1 MKKTFFIRAVCFAA
15 ALVLCFS
22 TALSAGDSDNLIK
35 LLYDTTVFLDPG
47 LKESCGILSAG
58 SVVYAGESVFSEE
71 AAALEITFSHDHI
84 IHTGYI
90 SLMSGIGTLTD
101 AESKEYAE
109 KAPEG
114 ILFMPGIILLDVSFT
129 ADDSFDVAEA
139 LPPEVSPVEAPEGS
153 ESEPAPVVS
162 PEAEPVPELPAEAAD
177 PAGILPDDASQDFAV
192 QPEGPFA
199 GGAEIPGFV
208 KILDAAAVCVDPAL
222 QRPMDE
228 LPAGAIV
235 YADSSDPASGTV
247 VVIFCVD
254 YIIRT
259 GFVSEAAV
267 GPLTETETA
276 EYEEKARDG
285 IVYRP
290 GIILLNTVS
299 LNSTAPEQPDPSE
312 IAALPTPEAFA
323 PAIAEPT
330 AAPKPTANVS
340 AADAGYDTSLFPPD
354 PEKGNYPLPLDK
366 RYVLNSEEAIRRGT
380 TVNSVVL
387 PVSAPGRAE
396 GIIDFG
402 VVNQQ
407 GVLVIVESYAFSED
421 ISGSTDRLVVP
432 VNFSYKTGD
441 TYALVRF
448 LATNTCTFSM
458 KADKKAE
465 LVYFDDKN
473 GVFLVSAHIVPG
485 YCIDYHFR

>member
-1 MKKTFFIRAVCFAA
+1 MKKSFFIRAVCFAA

-22 TALSAGDSDNLIK
+22 TALGAGDSDNLIK
-35 LLYDTTVFLDPG
+35 LLNDTTVFLDPG
-47 LKESCGILSAG
+47 LKEPCGILSAG

-71 AAALEITFSHDHI
+71 AAALEITFSHDRI

-101 AESKEYAE
+101 AEATEYAA

-114 ILFMPGIILLDVSFT
+114 ILFMPGIFLLEVSFA
-129 ADDSFDVAEA
+129 ADDPYDVAEA
-139 LPPEVSPVEAPEGS
+139 IASEVGPAEVPEA
-153 ESEPAPVVS
+153 EPAPVIPAV
-162 PEAEPVPELPAEAAD
+162 AAPVPENPDEAAD
-177 PAGILPDDASQDFAV
+177 PAGILPDDASQGFAV

-208 KILDAAAVCVDPAL
+208 KILSAATVCVDPAL

-228 LPAGAIV
+228 LPVGAIV
-235 YADSSDPASGTV
+235 YADASDPAGGTV
-247 VVIFCVD
+247 TVIFCVD

-259 GFVSEAAV
+259 GFVSDAVV
-267 GPLTETETA
+267 GPLTASETA

-290 GIILLNTVS
+290 GVVLLNTVS
-299 LNSTAPEQPDPSE
+299 LYSTAPEQPDPSE

-323 PAIAEPT
+323 PAAAEPT
-330 AAPKPTANVS
+330 AAPKPTAGAPS
-340 AADAGYDTSLFPPD
+340 AAGAEYDTKLFPPD
-354 PEKGNYPLPLDK
+354 PEQGSYPLPPSK
-366 RYVLNSEEAIRRGT
+366 RYVLNPEDAIRRGT

-387 PVSAPGRAE
+387 PVYSSGRAE

-407 GVLVIVESYAFSED
+407 GILVIVASYAFSED
-421 ISGSTDRLVVP
+421 VSGSADRLVVP

-448 LATNTCTFSM
+448 LVTNTCTFSM

-473 GVFLVSAHIVPG
+473 GVFLASPHVVPG
-485 YCIDYHFR
+485 YCIEYHFR